1 MERIIAYHQQTK
13 HQPNRM
19 ARGPGRMDW
28 SNQPDPFRSYEGS
41 KRLALDRLGFEGM
54 TGKLRPSPLTSENLS
69 RFFFESLALSGR
81 KAVAGAEWTL
91 RVNPSSGNLHPTE
104 CYLLAGGGEELDLSP
119 GVYHYQPKDH
129 SLELLAG
136 IREESWQSLHLP
148 SGTILLILTT
158 IYWRESWKYG
168 ARAFRYCML
177 DLGHALA
184 AAGEAACCL
193 GWTLSL
199 QEELGTDDLAR
210 ILWNEPDKMTDGPT
224 GKERPDVMLAL
235 FSDGRV
241 HRIDECL
248 ISGIETEPLS
258 LRPNILSTSIVP
270 WQEIDMVSEAAKKL
284 TTPDIFSR
292 SDVKAEEI
300 ARFSL
305 KDNSDPSK
313 ETTGYASEHAIRE
326 YCHLF
331 RRRRSAQAMDGRA
344 TMPLDSFHAI
354 LKATMPERA
363 KPGLPWRPQV
373 NPVLFVHRVEEMDRG
388 LYILLRDE
396 RAKEDLRGAMNP
408 DLFWE
413 RPSRTPPGLELY
425 QLAQGDARL
434 AAKESSC
441 GQDIA
446 SDGCFAVAMISR
458 FEDPIEEYGPW
469 FYSRLYWE
477 CGMIGQALYL
487 SSEATGY
494 RGCGIGCFFDDMVH
508 RMLGLFD
515 LGYQDLYH
523 FTVGRAL
530 TDPRLIDLPAYG

>member
-1 MERIIAYHQQTK
+1 
-13 HQPNRM
+13 M

-148 SGTILLILTT
+148 PGTILLILTT

-241 HRIDECL
+241 HRM
-248 ISGIETEPLS
+248 
-258 LRPNILSTSIVP
+258 N
-270 WQEIDMVSEAAKKL
+270 
-284 TTPDIFSR
+284 
-292 SDVKAEEI
+292 
-300 ARFSL
+300 
-305 KDNSDPSK
+305 
-313 ETTGYASEHAIRE
+313 
-326 YCHLF
+326 
-331 RRRRSAQAMDGRA
+331 
-344 TMPLDSFHAI
+344 
-354 LKATMPERA
+354 
-363 KPGLPWRPQV
+363 
-373 NPVLFVHRVEEMDRG
+373 
-388 LYILLRDE
+388 E
-396 RAKEDLRGAMNP
+396 RAKEDLRGAMDP
-408 DLFWE
+408 DFFWE
-413 RPSRTPPGLELY
+413 RPSRTPPDLELY
-425 QLAQGDARL
+425 QLAQGDARP

-441 GQDIA
+441 RQDIA
-446 SDGCFAVAMISR
+446 SDGCFAAAMISR
-458 FEDPIEEYGPW
+458 FEGPIEQYGPW
-469 FYSRLYWE
+469 FYPRLYWE

-487 SSEATGY
+487 SSEATGFQ
-494 RGCGIGCFFDDMVH
+494 GCGIGCFFDDMVH
-508 RMLGLFD
+508 RMLGLPD

-530 TDPRLIDLPAYG
+530 ADTRLIDLPAYG

>member
-54 TGKLRPSPLTSENLS
+54 TGTLLRPSPLTSENLS

-199 QEELGTDDLAR
+199 QEELGMDDLAR
-210 ILWNEPDKMTDGPT
+210 ILWNEPDKMTDGPS

-241 HRIDECL
+241 HRIDEGL
-248 ISGIETEPLS
+248 ISRIETEPLG
-258 LRPNILSTSIVP
+258 LRPNILSPSIVP
-270 WQEIDMVSEAAKKL
+270 WQEIDMVSEVAKKL
-284 TTPDIFSR
+284 PTPDIFSR
-292 SDVKAEEI
+292 SDAKAEEM
-300 ARFSL
+300 ACFSL

-313 ETTGYASEHAIRE
+313 ETTGYASERAIRE
-326 YCHLF
+326 YCHLL

-344 TMPLDSFHAI
+344 TMPLGIFHTI
-354 LKATMPERA
+354 LKATMPERT

-396 RAKEDLRGAMNP
+396 RAKRTKV
-408 DLFWE
+408 LF
-413 RPSRTPPGLELY
+413 L
-425 QLAQGDARL
+425 
-434 AAKESSC
+434 
-441 GQDIA
+441 
-446 SDGCFAVAMISR
+446 
-458 FEDPIEEYGPW
+458 
-469 FYSRLYWE
+469 
-477 CGMIGQALYL
+477 
-487 SSEATGY
+487 
-494 RGCGIGCFFDDMVH
+494 
-508 RMLGLFD
+508 
-515 LGYQDLYH
+515 
-523 FTVGRAL
+523 
-530 TDPRLIDLPAYG
+530 